1 MSGGGNHPTQIGRYR
16 IDRILGTGAMGVVY
30 LAHDPAIDRPV
41 ALKLIRADLLDDD
54 SRRDYVDRFT
64 AEARAVGRFHHANI
78 VSLYDLSIHEG
89 NPFLVME
96 YIQGESLYQA
106 LKRGGR
112 LAPEIAV
119 EIMQQVLDALAAAH
133 ASGIVHRDVK
143 PANVMIAPGRLVK
156 MMDFGIARFDTS
168 NLTQPGTVIGTP
180 RYMSPEQILGK
191 TVDARG
197 DLFSSGVVLH
207 EMLSG
212 TPPFDGGSMTETI
225 QKILMSEPPDLS
237 VYDSSISSGI
247 AAVVRK
253 ALAKDP
259 IDRYPDAKTMAAALR
274 AGAAAPHDDRTT
286 VARPSVAALPVAPL
300 SASSMSAVSLSA
312 ASVSAEEVVR
322 VERALAMIVGPIAK
336 IMVKRALSSART
348 SEDLW
353 LALSGQISSEG
364 ERAQFLSHRA
374 PRH

>member
-1 MSGGGNHPTQIGRYR
+1 
-16 IDRILGTGAMGVVY
+16 MGVVY

-41 ALKLIRADLLDDD
+41 ALKQIRADLLDDE
-54 SRRDYVDRFT
+54 SRRDYIDRFT

-78 VSLYDLSIHEG
+78 VSLYDLSVHDG

-96 YIQGESLYQA
+96 YVEGESLYQA
-106 LKRGGR
+106 LRRGGR
-112 LAPEIAV
+112 LAPAVAV
-119 EIMQQVLDALAAAH
+119 EIMQQVLGALAAAH

-212 TPPFDGGSMTETI
+212 TPPFDGGSITETI
-225 QKILMSEPPDLS
+225 QKILMADPPDLS
-237 VYDSSISSGI
+237 IYDSSISSEI
-247 AAVVRK
+247 ASVVRK

-259 IDRYPDAKTMAAALR
+259 MDRYPDAKAMAAALR
-274 AGAAAPHDDRTT
+274 AGAAAAVHDDRTA
-286 VARPSVAALPVAPL
+286 VARPLPAAPL
-300 SASSMSAVSLSA
+300 PAAPLPAASMSGVSMSAT
-312 ASVSAEEVVR
+312 SVSAEEVVR
-322 VERALAMIVGPIAK
+322 VERALAMVVGPIAK
-336 IMVKRALSSART
+336 IMVKRALSKART
-348 SEDLW
+348 SEELW
-353 LALSGQISSEG
+353 QALSGQISSEG
-364 ERAQFLSHRA
+364 ERTQFLSHRTS
-374 PRH
+374 RH

>member
-274 AGAAAPHDDRTT
+274 AGAAVPHDDPTT

-312 ASVSAEEVVR
+312 APVSAEEVVR

-353 LALSGQISSEG
+353 LALSGQISSVG